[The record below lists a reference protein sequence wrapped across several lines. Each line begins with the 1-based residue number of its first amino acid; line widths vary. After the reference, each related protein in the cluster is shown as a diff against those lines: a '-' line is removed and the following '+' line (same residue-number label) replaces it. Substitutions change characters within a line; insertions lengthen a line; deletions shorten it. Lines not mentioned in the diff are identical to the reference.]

1 MCLILI
7 DLNLL
12 STFFFKIRRFKLKN
26 QDFWFVMK
34 KKNWNTGHT
43 EPSFLEVELSSR
55 VRGVAL

>member
-1 MCLILI
+1 
-7 DLNLL
+7 
-12 STFFFKIRRFKLKN
+12 
-26 QDFWFVMK
+26 MK